1 MGEPD
6 PERAVTIGTDAA
18 DGGGEG
24 GREGAGV
31 SLENTVAQ
39 ELLRSLPGVGTKNY
53 RHVMT
58 RVGSIRELCGLH
70 QGEVERLLGT
80 EPGRKLY
87 DFLHRGLKGR

>member
-1 MGEPD
+1 MSEPD

-18 DGGGEG
+18 DSGGEG
-24 GREGAGV
+24 GKEGTGL

-53 RHVMT
+53 RHVMS
-58 RVGSIRELCGLH
+58 RVRSIKELCELD
-70 QGEVERLLGT
+70 QGEIEGLLGT